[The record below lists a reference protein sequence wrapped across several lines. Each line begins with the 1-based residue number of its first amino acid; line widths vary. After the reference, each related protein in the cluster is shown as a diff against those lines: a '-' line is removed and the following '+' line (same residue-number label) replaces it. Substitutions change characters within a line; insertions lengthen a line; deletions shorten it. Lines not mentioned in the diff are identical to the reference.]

1 MINHKK
7 LHLCKLTSNYELTVI
22 FWDLTL
28 YSSQKSGDNR
38 ILDLRHHTYLSG
50 SNPGS
55 CLSNNWKVARVEL
68 WILRGWRRESNPGSY
83 LDFSW
88 RAAGIDPGWWIPPT
102 DTVSR
107 RAVRIESCILLTF
120 YSEYT
125 VIKAFSG
132 VLLLPVIL
140 GIITS
145 NDW

>member
-22 FWDLTL
+22 FETL
-28 YSSQKSGDNR
+28 PYTHHRKAAIIESWILVILPTFQDR

-50 SNPGS
+50 SNPAS

-88 RAAGIDPGWWIPPT
+88 RAAGIDPG
-102 DTVSR
+102 
-107 RAVRIESCILLTF
+107 
-120 YSEYT
+120 
-125 VIKAFSG
+125 
-132 VLLLPVIL
+132 
-140 GIITS
+140 
-145 NDW
+145 